1 MSAIQAI
8 NTFKTEGINALENI
22 PEQRYVTIIQKAND
36 AYYNNK
42 PLMTDNEFDIVKEYF
57 EKKFPNNPVLQTI
70 GAPIT
75 KNKVSLPYNMPSM
88 DKIKPDTDALDK
100 WMKKYTGNYVLSCKL
115 DGVSGMYTTEDN
127 TQKLYTRGDGTIG
140 QDITHLLPAL
150 NLPKV
155 KDIVVRGE
163 FIISRTKFEEKY
175 KSRFANPR
183 NLVAGIINSKTIDN
197 KIHDMDFV
205 AYEVIKPVLCPSDQ
219 MKLLEKY
226 GFNTVRNLQ
235 MATLTNELLSQ
246 LLIDWRSNYEYEI
259 DGIIV
264 SNNKKYAR
272 TEKNPEHSFAF
283 KMVISDQVAEAKVVD
298 VIWNASKSGY
308 LKPRVRIEPIHIGGV
323 KIEYATGF
331 NGKFIE
337 SNKIGIGAVI
347 QLIRSGDVIPY
358 IKSVTTEAEQ
368 AKMPN
373 VPYHWNETNVDII
386 LDNIED
392 DTTVKEKN
400 ITSFFVGIQVEGLST
415 GNVKRLMNAGYD
427 SILKIIHMKK
437 EDYEGIEG
445 FQTKMINKIYNGIQ
459 ERLKESTLVE
469 IIAASNLLGRG
480 IGKRKLEPIF
490 EKYPNLFTLLI
501 SNEELKVMLLSVNG
515 IGEENARSIVENMKK
530 MKTFLAEANLLYKLC
545 NEQSKQTIKTKKSQ
559 TEEDHILH
567 GKNIVMTKVR
577 DASIISALSKYG
589 GKLENNITK
598 NTFALITKSH
608 DDVSSKTKKANEL
621 GIPIMTP
628 LEFIEKIPIIIVSFY
643 VFLVV

>member
-1 MSAIQAI
+1 MSAIQHI
-8 NTFKTEGINALENI
+8 NKFKKEGINALENI

-36 AYYNNK
+36 EYYNNK

-115 DGVSGMYTTEDN
+115 DGVSGMYTTENN

-140 QDITHLLPAL
+140 QDITHLLPVL
-150 NLPKV
+150 NLPKHEN
-155 KDIVVRGE
+155 IVVRGE
-163 FIISRTKFEEKY
+163 FIISKTKFEEKY

-197 KIHDMDFV
+197 KINDMDFV
-205 AYEVIKPVLCPSDQ
+205 AYEVIKPVLCPNDQ

-246 LLIDWRSNYEYEI
+246 LLIDWRNNYEYEI

-264 SNNKKYAR
+264 SNNKKYTR

-308 LKPRVRIEPIHIGGV
+308 LKPRVRIEPINIGGV

-358 IKSVTTEAEQ
+358 IQSVTEEAET
-368 AKMPN
+368 AKMPD
-373 VPYHWNETNVDII
+373 VPYHWNETKVDII

-392 DTTVKEKN
+392 DVTVKEKN
-400 ITSFFVGIQVEGLST
+400 ITSFFVGINVDGLSS
-415 GNVKRLMNAGYD
+415 GNVRRLMNAGYD
-427 SILKIIHMKK
+427 STLKIIHMKK

-459 ERLKESTLVE
+459 TRLKDSTLVE
-469 IIAASNLLGRG
+469 IVAASNLLGRG
-480 IGKRKLEPIF
+480 IGKRRLEPIF
-490 EKYPNLFTLLI
+490 ERFPNLFTLLI
-501 SNEELKVMLLSVNG
+501 SNEELKIMLLSVNG
-515 IGEENARSIVENMKK
+515 IGEENATSIVENMKK
-530 MKTFLAEANLLYKLC
+530 MKTFLTDANLLYKLC
-545 NEQSKQTIKTKKSQ
+545 QNQPSKTTKSQ
-559 TEEDHILH
+559 VEEDHILN

-577 DASIISALSKYG
+577 DANIISELSKYG

-628 LEFIEKIPIIIVSFY
+628 LEFTKKY
-643 VFLVV
+643 L

>member
-1 MSAIQAI
+1 MSAIQHI
-8 NTFKTEGINALENI
+8 NKFKKEGINALENI

-36 AYYNNK
+36 EYYNNK

-88 DKIKPDTDALDK
+88 DKIKPDTDALVK

-115 DGVSGMYTTEDN
+115 DGVSGMYTTENN

-140 QDITHLLPAL
+140 QDITHLLPML
-150 NLPKV
+150 NLPNHEN
-155 KDIVVRGE
+155 IVIRGE
-163 FIISRTKFEEKY
+163 FIISKTKFEEKY

-183 NLVAGIINSKTIDN
+183 NLVAGIINSKTVDN
-197 KIHDMDFV
+197 KINDMDFV

-308 LKPRVRIEPIHIGGV
+308 LKPRVRIEPINIGGV

-358 IKSVTTEAEQ
+358 IKSVTTEAEM
-368 AKMPN
+368 AKMPD

-386 LDNIED
+386 LDNIDD

-427 SILKIIHMKK
+427 STLKIIHMKK
-437 EDYEGIEG
+437 EEYEGIEG

-559 TEEDHILH
+559 VEDHILN

-577 DASIISALSKYG
+577 DANIISELSKYG
-589 GKLENNITK
+589 GKLENTITK
-598 NTFALITKSH
+598 NTFVLITKSH

-628 LEFIEKIPIIIVSFY
+628 LEFTQKY
-643 VFLVV
+643 L

>member
-8 NTFKTEGINALENI
+8 NTFKKEGINALENI

-140 QDITHLLPAL
+140 QDITPLLSVL

-246 LLIDWRSNYEYEI
+246 LLIDWRSKYEYEI

-469 IIAASNLLGRG
+469 IVAASNLLGRG

-545 NEQSKQTIKTKKSQ
+545 KEQSKQTVENKKSQ
-559 TEEDHILH
+559 TEEDHILN

-598 NTFALITKSH
+598 NTFALITKNH

-628 LEFIEKIPIIIVSFY
+628 LEFTQKY
-643 VFLVV
+643 L

>member
-1 MSAIQAI
+1 MSAIQHI
-8 NTFKTEGINALENI
+8 NKFKKEGINALENI

-36 AYYNNK
+36 EYYNNK

-88 DKIKPDTDALDK
+88 DKIKPDTDALVK

-115 DGVSGMYTTEDN
+115 DGVSGMYTTENN

-140 QDITHLLPAL
+140 QDITHLLPML
-150 NLPKV
+150 NLPNHEN
-155 KDIVVRGE
+155 IVIRGE
-163 FIISRTKFEEKY
+163 FIISKTKFEEKY

-183 NLVAGIINSKTIDN
+183 NLVAGIINSKTVDN
-197 KIHDMDFV
+197 KINDMDFV

-392 DTTVKEKN
+392 DITVKEKN

-459 ERLKESTLVE
+459 ARLKESTLVE
-469 IIAASNLLGRG
+469 IVAASNLLGRG

-501 SNEELKVMLLSVNG
+501 SNEELK
-515 IGEENARSIVENMKK
+515 
-530 MKTFLAEANLLYKLC
+530 
-545 NEQSKQTIKTKKSQ
+545 
-559 TEEDHILH
+559 
-567 GKNIVMTKVR
+567 
-577 DASIISALSKYG
+577 
-589 GKLENNITK
+589 
-598 NTFALITKSH
+598 
-608 DDVSSKTKKANEL
+608 
-621 GIPIMTP
+621 
-628 LEFIEKIPIIIVSFY
+628 
-643 VFLVV
+643 

>member
-1 MSAIQAI
+1 
-8 NTFKTEGINALENI
+8 
-22 PEQRYVTIIQKAND
+22 
-36 AYYNNK
+36 
-42 PLMTDNEFDIVKEYF
+42 
-57 EKKFPNNPVLQTI
+57 
-70 GAPIT
+70 
-75 KNKVSLPYNMPSM
+75 
-88 DKIKPDTDALDK
+88 
-100 WMKKYTGNYVLSCKL
+100 
-115 DGVSGMYTTEDN
+115 
-127 TQKLYTRGDGTIG
+127 
-140 QDITHLLPAL
+140 
-150 NLPKV
+150 
-155 KDIVVRGE
+155 
-163 FIISRTKFEEKY
+163 
-175 KSRFANPR
+175 
-183 NLVAGIINSKTIDN
+183 
-197 KIHDMDFV
+197 
-205 AYEVIKPVLCPSDQ
+205 

-469 IIAASNLLGRG
+469 IVAASNLLGRG

-559 TEEDHILH
+559 VDDHILN

-577 DASIISALSKYG
+577 DANIISELSKYG
-589 GKLENNITK
+589 GKLENTITK
-598 NTFALITKSH
+598 NTFVLITKSH
-608 DDVSSKTKKANEL
+608 DDVSSKIKKANEL

-628 LEFIEKIPIIIVSFY
+628 LEFTKKY
-643 VFLVV
+643 L

>member
-1 MSAIQAI
+1 MSAIQHI
-8 NTFKTEGINALENI
+8 NKFKKEGINALENI

-36 AYYNNK
+36 EYYNNK

-88 DKIKPDTDALDK
+88 DKIKPDTDALVK

-115 DGVSGMYTTEDN
+115 DGVSGMYTTENN

-140 QDITHLLPAL
+140 QDITHLLPVL
-150 NLPKV
+150 NLPKHEN
-155 KDIVVRGE
+155 IVIRGE
-163 FIISRTKFEEKY
+163 FIISKTKFEEKY

-197 KIHDMDFV
+197 KINDMDFV

-308 LKPRVRIEPIHIGGV
+308 LKPRVRIEPINIGGV

-358 IKSVTTEAEQ
+358 IKSVTTEAEM
-368 AKMPN
+368 AKMPD

-386 LDNIED
+386 LDNIDD

-427 SILKIIHMKK
+427 STLKIIHMKK
-437 EDYEGIEG
+437 EEYEGIEG

-515 IGEENARSIVENMKK
+515 IGEENATSIVENMKK
-530 MKTFLAEANLLYKLC
+530 MKTFLTDANLLYKLC
-545 NEQSKQTIKTKKSQ
+545 KEQSKQTIKTKKSQ
-559 TEEDHILH
+559 VEDHILN

-577 DASIISALSKYG
+577 DANIISELSKYG
-589 GKLENNITK
+589 GKLENTITK
-598 NTFALITKSH
+598 NTFVLITKSH

-628 LEFIEKIPIIIVSFY
+628 LEFTQKY
-643 VFLVV
+643 L

>member
-1 MSAIQAI
+1 MSVTQHI
-8 NTFKTEGINALENI
+8 NKFKKEGINALENI

-42 PLMTDNEFDIVKEYF
+42 PVMTDNEFDIVKEYF
-57 EKKFPNNPVLQTI
+57 EQKFPNNPVLQTI

-115 DGVSGMYTTEDN
+115 DGVSGMYTTENN

-140 QDITHLLPAL
+140 QDITHLLPVL
-150 NLPKV
+150 NLPKHEN
-155 KDIVVRGE
+155 IVVRGE
-163 FIISRTKFEEKY
+163 FIISKTKFEEKY

-197 KIHDMDFV
+197 KINDMDFV
-205 AYEVIKPVLCPSDQ
+205 AYEVIKPVLCPNDQ

-246 LLIDWRSNYEYEI
+246 LLIDWRNNYEYEI

-264 SNNKKYAR
+264 SNNKKYTR

-308 LKPRVRIEPIHIGGV
+308 LKPRVRIEPINIGGV

-358 IKSVTTEAEQ
+358 IQSVTEEAET
-368 AKMPN
+368 AKMPD

-392 DTTVKEKN
+392 DVTVKEKN
-400 ITSFFVGIQVEGLST
+400 ITSFFVGINVDGLSS
-415 GNVKRLMNAGYD
+415 GNVRRLMNAGYD
-427 SILKIIHMKK
+427 STLKIIHMKK

-459 ERLKESTLVE
+459 TRLKESTLVE
-469 IIAASNLLGRG
+469 IVAASNLLGRG
-480 IGKRKLEPIF
+480 IGKRRLEPIF
-490 EKYPNLFTLLI
+490 ERFPNLFTLLI
-501 SNEELKVMLLSVNG
+501 SNEELKIMLLSVNG
-515 IGEENARSIVENMKK
+515 IGEENATSIVENMKK
-530 MKTFLAEANLLYKLC
+530 MKTFLTDANLLYKLC
-545 NEQSKQTIKTKKSQ
+545 QNQPSKTTKSQ
-559 TEEDHILH
+559 VEEDHILN

-577 DASIISALSKYG
+577 DANIISELSKYG

-628 LEFIEKIPIIIVSFY
+628 LEFTKKY
-643 VFLVV
+643 L

>member
-1 MSAIQAI
+1 MSVTQHI
-8 NTFKTEGINALENI
+8 NKFKKEGINALENI

-42 PLMTDNEFDIVKEYF
+42 PVMTDNEFDIVKEYF
-57 EKKFPNNPVLQTI
+57 EQKFPNNPVLQTI

-115 DGVSGMYTTEDN
+115 DGVSGMYTTENN
-127 TQKLYTRGDGTIG
+127 TQRLYTRGDGTIG
-140 QDITHLLPAL
+140 QDITHLLPVL
-150 NLPKV
+150 NLPKHEN
-155 KDIVVRGE
+155 IVVRGE
-163 FIISRTKFEEKY
+163 FIISKTKFEEKY

-197 KIHDMDFV
+197 KINDMDFV
-205 AYEVIKPVLCPSDQ
+205 AYEVIKPVLCPNDQ

-246 LLIDWRSNYEYEI
+246 LLIDWRNNYEYEI

-264 SNNKKYAR
+264 SNNKKYTR

-308 LKPRVRIEPIHIGGV
+308 LKPRVRIEPINIGGV

-358 IKSVTTEAEQ
+358 IQSVTEEAET
-368 AKMPN
+368 AKMPD

-392 DTTVKEKN
+392 DVTVKEKN
-400 ITSFFVGIQVEGLST
+400 ITSFFVGINVDGLSS
-415 GNVKRLMNAGYD
+415 GNVRRLMNAGYD
-427 SILKIIHMKK
+427 STLKIIHMKK

-459 ERLKESTLVE
+459 TRLKESTLVE
-469 IIAASNLLGRG
+469 IVAASNLLGRG
-480 IGKRKLEPIF
+480 IGKRRLEPIF
-490 EKYPNLFTLLI
+490 ERFPNLFTLLI
-501 SNEELKVMLLSVNG
+501 SNEELKIMLLSVNG
-515 IGEENARSIVENMKK
+515 IGEENATSIVENMKK
-530 MKTFLAEANLLYKLC
+530 MKTFLTDANLLYKLC
-545 NEQSKQTIKTKKSQ
+545 QNQPSKTTKSQ
-559 TEEDHILH
+559 VEEDHILN

-577 DASIISALSKYG
+577 DANIISELSKYG

-628 LEFIEKIPIIIVSFY
+628 LEFTKKY
-643 VFLVV
+643 L

>member
-1 MSAIQAI
+1 MSAIQHI
-8 NTFKTEGINALENI
+8 NKFKKEGINALENI

-36 AYYNNK
+36 EYYNNK

-88 DKIKPDTDALDK
+88 DKIKPDTDALVK

-115 DGVSGMYTTEDN
+115 DGVSGMYTTENN

-140 QDITHLLPAL
+140 QDITHLLPVL
-150 NLPKV
+150 NLPKHEN
-155 KDIVVRGE
+155 IVIRGE
-163 FIISRTKFEEKY
+163 FIISKTKFEEKY

-183 NLVAGIINSKTIDN
+183 NLVAGIINSKTVDN
-197 KIHDMDFV
+197 KINDMDFV

-308 LKPRVRIEPIHIGGV
+308 LKPRVRIEPINIGGV

-358 IKSVTTEAEQ
+358 IKSVTTEAEM
-368 AKMPN
+368 AKMPD

-386 LDNIED
+386 LDNIDD

-427 SILKIIHMKK
+427 STLKIIHMKK
-437 EDYEGIEG
+437 EEYEGIEG

-469 IIAASNLLGRG
+469 IVAASNLLGRG

-559 TEEDHILH
+559 VEDHILN

-577 DASIISALSKYG
+577 DANIISELSKYG
-589 GKLENNITK
+589 GKLENTITK
-598 NTFALITKSH
+598 NTFVLITKSH

-628 LEFIEKIPIIIVSFY
+628 LEFTKKY
-643 VFLVV
+643 L

>member
-8 NTFKTEGINALENI
+8 NTFKKEGINALENI
-22 PEQRYVTIIQKAND
+22 PEQKYVTIIQKAND

-88 DKIKPDTDALDK
+88 DKIKPDTDALVK

-115 DGVSGMYTTEDN
+115 DGVSGMYTTENN

-140 QDITHLLPAL
+140 QDITHLLPML
-150 NLPKV
+150 NLPKHEN
-155 KDIVVRGE
+155 IVIRGE
-163 FIISRTKFEEKY
+163 FIISKTKFEEKY

-197 KIHDMDFV
+197 KINDMDFV

-358 IKSVTTEAEQ
+358 IKSVTTEAEM
-368 AKMPN
+368 AKMPD

-386 LDNIED
+386 LDNIDD

-427 SILKIIHMKK
+427 STLKIIHMKK
-437 EDYEGIEG
+437 EEYEGIEG

-559 TEEDHILH
+559 VEDHILN

-577 DASIISALSKYG
+577 DANIISELSKYG
-589 GKLENNITK
+589 GKLENTITK
-598 NTFALITKSH
+598 NTFVLITKSH

-628 LEFIEKIPIIIVSFY
+628 LEFTKKY
-643 VFLVV
+643 L

>member
-1 MSAIQAI
+1 MSVVQSI
-8 NTFKTEGINALENI
+8 NKFKKEGINALEAI
-22 PEQRYVTIIQKAND
+22 PEERYVTLIQKAND

-57 EKKFPNNPVLQTI
+57 EKKYPNNPVLQNI

-75 KNKVSLPYNMPSM
+75 KNKVTLPYNMPSM
-88 DKIKPDTDALDK
+88 DKIKPDTDALNK
-100 WMKKYTGNYVLSCKL
+100 WMKKYIGNYVLSCKL
-115 DGVSGMYTTEDN
+115 DGVSGMYTTENN

-140 QDITHLLPAL
+140 QDVTHLLSVL
-150 NLPKV
+150 NLPKL

-163 FIISRTKFEEKY
+163 FIISKAKFEEKY
-175 KSRFANPR
+175 KSKFANSR
-183 NLVAGIINSKTIDN
+183 NLVAGIINSKTLDT
-197 KIHDMDFV
+197 KVHDMDFV

-219 MKLLEKY
+219 MRLLEKY

-235 MATLTNELLSQ
+235 MSSLTNELLSQ

-308 LKPRVRIEPIHIGGV
+308 LKPRIRIEPINIGGV

-358 IKSVTTEAEQ
+358 VKSVTMEAEK
-368 AKMPN
+368 AKMPDI
-373 VPYHWNETNVDII
+373 PYHWNETNVDII

-415 GNVKRLMNAGYD
+415 GNVKRLMKAGYD

-437 EDYEGIEG
+437 EDYEGIDG

-469 IIAASNLLGRG
+469 IVAASNLLGRG

-501 SNEELKVMLLSVNG
+501 SNEELKIMLLSVNG

-545 NEQSKQTIKTKKSQ
+545 KAQPKETVENKKSQ
-559 TEEDHILH
+559 VKEDHILN

-598 NTFALITKSH
+598 TTFALITKSH
-608 DDVSSKTKKANEL
+608 DDVSSKTKKATEL

-628 LEFIEKIPIIIVSFY
+628 LEFIEKY
-643 VFLVV
+643 L

>member
-283 KMVISDQVAEAKVVD
+283 KMVISPSSG
-298 VIWNASKSGY
+298 SKSGRCNMERQQ
-308 LKPRVRIEPIHIGGV
+308 KRI
-323 KIEYATGF
+323 F
-331 NGKFIE
+331 
-337 SNKIGIGAVI
+337 
-347 QLIRSGDVIPY
+347 
-358 IKSVTTEAEQ
+358 
-368 AKMPN
+368 
-373 VPYHWNETNVDII
+373 
-386 LDNIED
+386 
-392 DTTVKEKN
+392 
-400 ITSFFVGIQVEGLST
+400 
-415 GNVKRLMNAGYD
+415 
-427 SILKIIHMKK
+427 
-437 EDYEGIEG
+437 
-445 FQTKMINKIYNGIQ
+445 
-459 ERLKESTLVE
+459 
-469 IIAASNLLGRG
+469 
-480 IGKRKLEPIF
+480 
-490 EKYPNLFTLLI
+490 
-501 SNEELKVMLLSVNG
+501 
-515 IGEENARSIVENMKK
+515 
-530 MKTFLAEANLLYKLC
+530 KTPCSY
-545 NEQSKQTIKTKKSQ
+545 
-559 TEEDHILH
+559 
-567 GKNIVMTKVR
+567 
-577 DASIISALSKYG
+577 
-589 GKLENNITK
+589 
-598 NTFALITKSH
+598 
-608 DDVSSKTKKANEL
+608 
-621 GIPIMTP
+621 
-628 LEFIEKIPIIIVSFY
+628 
-643 VFLVV
+643 

>member
-1 MSAIQAI
+1 MSAIQSI
-8 NTFKTEGINALENI
+8 NTFKNEGINALENI
-22 PEQRYVTIIQKAND
+22 QEQRYVTIIQKANE
-36 AYYNNK
+36 AYYNNN

-57 EKKFPNNPVLQTI
+57 EKKFPNNPVLQNI

-75 KNKVSLPYNMPSM
+75 KNKVTLPYNMPSM
-88 DKIKPDTDALDK
+88 DKIKPDTDALNK
-100 WMKKYTGNYVLSCKL
+100 WMKKYTDNYVLSCKL
-115 DGVSGMYTTEDN
+115 YGVSGMYTTENN

-140 QDITHLLPAL
+140 QDVTHLLSVL
-150 NLPKV
+150 NLPKL

-163 FIISRTKFEEKY
+163 FIISKAKFEEKY
-175 KSRFANPR
+175 KSKFANSR
-183 NLVAGIINSKTIDN
+183 NLVAGIINSKTLDN
-197 KIHDMDFV
+197 KVNDMDFV

-235 MATLTNELLSQ
+235 MSSLTNELLSQ

-259 DGIIV
+259 DGVIV

-358 IKSVTTEAEQ
+358 IKSVTTEAET
-368 AKMPN
+368 AKMPD
-373 VPYHWNETNVDII
+373 VPYHWNETKVDII

-392 DTTVKEKN
+392 DVTVNEKN
-400 ITSFFVGIQVEGLST
+400 ITSFFVGISVEGLSS

-427 SILKIIHMKK
+427 SIIKIIHMKK

-459 ERLKESTLVE
+459 DRLKESTLVE
-469 IIAASNLLGRG
+469 IVAASNLLGRG
-480 IGKRKLEPIF
+480 IGKKRLEPIF
-490 EKYPNLFTLLI
+490 ERYPNLFTLLI
-501 SNEELKVMLLSVNG
+501 SNEELKIMLLSVNG
-515 IGEENARSIVENMKK
+515 IGEENATSIVENMKK
-530 MKTFLAEANLLYKLC
+530 MKTFLVDANLLYKLC
-545 NEQSKQTIKTKKSQ
+545 QERPKQTDENKKSPVKV
-559 TEEDHILH
+559 DHILN

-577 DASIISALSKYG
+577 DADIISALSKYG

-598 NTFALITKSH
+598 NTFVLITKSH

-628 LEFIEKIPIIIVSFY
+628 LEFTEKY
-643 VFLVV
+643 L

>member
-1 MSAIQAI
+1 MSAIQHI
-8 NTFKTEGINALENI
+8 NKFKKEGINALENI

-36 AYYNNK
+36 EYYNNK

-57 EKKFPNNPVLQTI
+57 ENKFPNNPVLQTI

-88 DKIKPDTDALDK
+88 DKIKPDTDALVK

-115 DGVSGMYTTEDN
+115 DGVSGMYTTENN

-140 QDITHLLPAL
+140 QDITHLLPVL
-150 NLPKV
+150 NLPKHEN
-155 KDIVVRGE
+155 IVIRGE
-163 FIISRTKFEEKY
+163 FIISKTKFEEKY

-183 NLVAGIINSKTIDN
+183 NLVAGIINSKTVDN
-197 KIHDMDFV
+197 KINDMDFV

-308 LKPRVRIEPIHIGGV
+308 LKPRVRIEPINIGGV

-358 IKSVTTEAEQ
+358 IKSVTTEAEM
-368 AKMPN
+368 AKMPD

-386 LDNIED
+386 LDNIDD

-427 SILKIIHMKK
+427 STLKIIHMKK
-437 EDYEGIEG
+437 EEYEGIEG

-559 TEEDHILH
+559 VEDHILN

-577 DASIISALSKYG
+577 DANIISELSKYG
-589 GKLENNITK
+589 GKLENTITK
-598 NTFALITKSH
+598 NTFVLITKSH

-628 LEFIEKIPIIIVSFY
+628 LEFTKKY
-643 VFLVV
+643 L

>member
-1 MSAIQAI
+1 MSAIQHI
-8 NTFKTEGINALENI
+8 NKFKKEGINALENI

-36 AYYNNK
+36 EYYNNK

-88 DKIKPDTDALDK
+88 DKIKPDTDALVK

-115 DGVSGMYTTEDN
+115 DGVSGMYTTENN

-140 QDITHLLPAL
+140 QDITHLLPML
-150 NLPKV
+150 NLPKHEN
-155 KDIVVRGE
+155 IVIRGE
-163 FIISRTKFEEKY
+163 FIISKTKFEEKY

-183 NLVAGIINSKTIDN
+183 NLVAGIINSKTVDN
-197 KIHDMDFV
+197 KINDMDFV

-308 LKPRVRIEPIHIGGV
+308 LKPRVRIEPINIGGV

-358 IKSVTTEAEQ
+358 IKSVTTEAEM
-368 AKMPN
+368 AKMPD

-386 LDNIED
+386 LDNIDD

-427 SILKIIHMKK
+427 STLKIIHMKK

-559 TEEDHILH
+559 VEDHILN

-577 DASIISALSKYG
+577 DANIISELSKYG
-589 GKLENNITK
+589 GKLENTITK
-598 NTFALITKSH
+598 NTFVLITKSH

-628 LEFIEKIPIIIVSFY
+628 LEFTQKY
-643 VFLVV
+643 L

>member
-1 MSAIQAI
+1 
-8 NTFKTEGINALENI
+8 
-22 PEQRYVTIIQKAND
+22 
-36 AYYNNK
+36 
-42 PLMTDNEFDIVKEYF
+42 
-57 EKKFPNNPVLQTI
+57 
-70 GAPIT
+70 
-75 KNKVSLPYNMPSM
+75 MPSM

-115 DGVSGMYTTEDN
+115 DGVSGMYTTENN

-628 LEFIEKIPIIIVSFY
+628 LEFIEKY
-643 VFLVV
+643 L

>member
-8 NTFKTEGINALENI
+8 NTFKKEGINALENI
-22 PEQRYVTIIQKAND
+22 PEQKYVTIIQKAND

-88 DKIKPDTDALDK
+88 DKIKPDTDALVK

-115 DGVSGMYTTEDN
+115 DGVSGMYTTENN

-197 KIHDMDFV
+197 KVHDMDFV

-246 LLIDWRSNYEYEI
+246 LLIDWRSKYEYEI

-469 IIAASNLLGRG
+469 IVAASNLLGRG

-490 EKYPNLFTLLI
+490 EKYPNLLTLLI

-559 TEEDHILH
+559 VEDHILN

-577 DASIISALSKYG
+577 DANIISELSKYG
-589 GKLENNITK
+589 GKLENTITK
-598 NTFALITKSH
+598 NTFVLITKSH

-628 LEFIEKIPIIIVSFY
+628 LEFTQKY
-643 VFLVV
+643 L

>member
-469 IIAASNLLGRG
+469 IVAASNLLGRG

-598 NTFALITKSH
+598 NTFALITKNH

-628 LEFIEKIPIIIVSFY
+628 LEFIEKY
-643 VFLVV
+643 L

>member
-469 IIAASNLLGRG
+469 IVAASNLLGRG

-559 TEEDHILH
+559 VDDHILN

-577 DASIISALSKYG
+577 DANIISELSKYG
-589 GKLENNITK
+589 GKLENTITK
-598 NTFALITKSH
+598 NTFVLITKSH
-608 DDVSSKTKKANEL
+608 DDVSSKIKKANEL
-621 GIPIMTP
+621 GIPIRTP
-628 LEFIEKIPIIIVSFY
+628 LEFTKKY
-643 VFLVV
+643 L

>member
-163 FIISRTKFEEKY
+163 FIISKTKFEEKY

-469 IIAASNLLGRG
+469 IVAASNLLGRG

-545 NEQSKQTIKTKKSQ
+545 NEQSKQTVENKKSQ

-577 DASIISALSKYG
+577 DASIISELSKYG

-628 LEFIEKIPIIIVSFY
+628 LEFIEKY
-643 VFLVV
+643 L